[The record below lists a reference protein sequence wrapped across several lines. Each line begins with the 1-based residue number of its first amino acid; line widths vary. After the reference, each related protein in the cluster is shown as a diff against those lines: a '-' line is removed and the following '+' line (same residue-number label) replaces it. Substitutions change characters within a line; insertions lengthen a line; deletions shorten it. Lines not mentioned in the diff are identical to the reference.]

1 MTNRQAFSTLDV
13 SQWGYPDGLCM
24 DADDHVWSARW
35 QGGKV
40 VRLTPETGEVDVVI
54 DFPGCWNMTCC
65 VFGGECTGVGKPVL
79 SLLANSLPSTGV
91 VVSFL

>member
-1 MTNRQAFSTLDV
+1 MTNRQVFSNLDV

-40 VRLTPETGEVDVVI
+40 VRLKPNTGQVDVVI

-65 VFGGECTGVGKPVL
+65 VFGGEWDPFFPSFKPT
-79 SLLANSLPSTGV
+79 SLPGIGIDPTTQAPT
-91 VVSFL
+91 